1 MRTNAS
7 ASACCAA
14 LLVFLAGCGGES
26 VAHGLG
32 ERQANQVAVALDEAG
47 IRATVRKEEGSEAAW
62 RVDVPS
68 GAVAAARRLLA
79 ERALPRQE
87 GPGFAA
93 LLGQGGLVPTPA
105 EERARILHA
114 LSGELARSV
123 EAVDGVV
130 EARVHLAPAPD
141 DPLRAGAPPVA
152 RAAVLVKV
160 RAGQRPRV
168 EPLQPGIQALVA
180 GAVPGLDPGQVAV
193 VLAEASPAIP
203 ALPDPPRS
211 PLALGAGA
219 ASAALG
225 LLLLAGALRRHPWRW
240 LRLRRAP

>member
-1 MRTNAS
+1 MRSFPSRAVG
-7 ASACCAA
+7 CA
-14 LLVFLAGCGGES
+14 LLLSLAGCGAEP
-26 VAHGLG
+26 VAHGLA

-47 IRATVRKEEGSEAAW
+47 IRASVRKEEGSEAAW
-62 RVDVPS
+62 RVEVPP
-68 GAVAAARRLLA
+68 GAAAAARRLLA

-87 GPGFAA
+87 GAGLAA
-93 LLGQGGLVPTPA
+93 LLGQGSLVPTPG

-114 LSGELARSV
+114 LAGELARSV

-141 DPLRAGAPPVA
+141 DPLRAGSPPAA

-160 RAGQRPRV
+160 RAGQRGRV
-168 EPLQPGIQALVA
+168 EPLQAGLQALVA

-193 VLAEASPAIP
+193 VLAEASPAPPPPI
-203 ALPDPPRS
+203 DSPRS
-211 PLALGAGA
+211 PLAVGGA
-219 ASAALG
+219 AAAAALG
-225 LLLLAGALRRHPWRW
+225 LLLLAVALRRGPWRS